1 MNNPRHIQKYG
12 SKESVFSA
20 GLRILAAAQGHI
32 AYPSRSAGPQPN
44 QTTQK
49 HSEKKK
55 KKITFLKSIYFTFF
69 MEVGRGAVQKSFS
82 RVAQRNLFKTLHF
95 TCILILKL
103 KWNVV

>member
-49 HSEKKK
+49 QSEKKK
-55 KKITFLKSIYFTFF
+55 NKNYVLKKY
-69 MEVGRGAVQKSFS
+69 
-82 RVAQRNLFKTLHF
+82 LFYIF
-95 TCILILKL
+95 YGGGEGGCSEILF
-103 KWNVV
+103 